1 MREFVLV
8 HRGEGRVPL
17 AWALG
22 VALMTLGLCAL
33 ALPTEPTELFGYRL
47 SRSIGVGAT
56 LLTLGSALLG
66 LLYAALSA
74 TEGAPRTEVSASGL
88 RVFPAGDGKP
98 RAVDAASITGF
109 RTERRR
115 ESFRVLSRGSYAT
128 VSRDVYVVLA
138 QPSNSTVYLDLN
150 GWFAARAE
158 ARLRAFFAPRGG

>member
-1 MREFVLV
+1 MKSFVLV

-22 VALMTLGLCAL
+22 VALIVPGLFAL

-56 LLTLGSALLG
+56 LFTLGAAVLG

-74 TEGAPRTEVSASGL
+74 TEGAARTEVSADGL
-88 RVFPAGDGKP
+88 RVFPAGDAKP
-98 RAVDAASITGF
+98 RVIDVASITGF
-109 RTERRR
+109 RTERRH
-115 ESFRVLSRGSYAT
+115 ETFRVLSRGSYAT

-158 ARLRAFFAPRGG
+158 ARLRAAFAPRAG